1 MGENRVKANRIGGSL
16 LALFKR
22 FIICLKISISI
33 KKILVFLN
41 KKDILFNSINDK
53 LLINEMMKGKQDVKI
68 GIKEMSI

>member
-1 MGENRVKANRIGGSL
+1 MGENRVKANRIGRSL
-16 LALFKR
+16 LDLFKR

-33 KKILVFLN
+33 KKIIVFLN

-68 GIKEMSI
+68 GSNKYQ